1 MRKFDCAYA
10 CSYGRLRDNSILLR
24 HEASKR
30 VGTCSASK
38 GEFMETLLMVA
49 VVVITLAVVVQ
60 AGVLI
65 AMYLLARRISGKVEV
80 LIEESRKLM
89 APLQSIA
96 QTLKAVSDDLQ
107 HTAQIARDQVLHVQA
122 IINET
127 RENVRTQ
134 VRDVRARVL
143 NTVDEARE
151 TVMRPIRHYSA
162 IALAFAEGVRTFFS
176 RVRGERSKTH
186 EEHPAA

>member
-1 MRKFDCAYA
+1 MSILTFAGY
-10 CSYGRLRDNSILLR
+10 SILLK

-30 VGTCSASK
+30 VGTCFASK

-60 AGVLI
+60 TGVLL

-80 LIEESRKLM
+80 LMDETRKLIP
-89 APLQSIA
+89 PLESIA
-96 QTLKAVSDDLQ
+96 HTLKAVADDLQ
-107 HTAQIARDQVLHVQA
+107 QTAQIARDQVLHVQA

-134 VRDVRARVL
+134 VRHVRERVL

-151 TVMRPIRHYSA
+151 TVMRPIRQYSA
-162 IALAFAEGVRTFFS
+162 IALGIAEGVRAFFS
-176 RVRGERSKTH
+176 GGRREQGKSH